1 MTQRHADGRRS
12 AHTSQLSCSPQG
24 GALCGGGRDGWGC
37 KRGAVGAARGLQARL
52 AWRLAWRLAA
62 GVRRYLASVFGCRCP
77 LRLGA
82 CPRNSLVG
90 SCGCSAAWPVCIC
103 STLLSSDGLM
113 TAPWPL
119 RSQEP
124 LGAPGGPGP
133 LSSHARGRVRYSQVR
148 SQGCRQVDRA
158 SGQAP
163 VSAREPEV
171 LRKLGIPDSRRSDR
185 L

>member
-1 MTQRHADGRRS
+1 MGVVRRTLLSS
-12 AHTSQLSCSPQG
+12 AAPRKAVRFVEAAGTA
-24 GALCGGGRDGWGC
+24 GAATGGRGC
-37 KRGAVGAARGLQARL
+37 CTRPAGAPRL
-52 AWRLAWRLAA
+52 APRLAPRGRCVTLP
-62 GVRRYLASVFGCRCP
+62 SICFGCRCP

-90 SCGCSAAWPVCIC
+90 SCGCSAAWPVCVC

-113 TAPWPL
+113 TASWPL

-133 LSSHARGRVRYSQVR
+133 LSSHARGRVRYSQMR

-171 LRKLGIPDSRRSDR
+171 LRKLGIPDSRRSDK